1 MKKENREYLN
11 ELIHDVSYEAV
22 RQSLLDQLPNDQ
34 MDAKADEL
42 AEWIW
47 KIVDTW
53 RDREVAALGE
63 SFPVRGS
70 EIRSLSEAQADEM
83 ETIA

>member
-42 AEWIW
+42 VEWIW

-53 RDREVAALGE
+53 RDREVAALAE